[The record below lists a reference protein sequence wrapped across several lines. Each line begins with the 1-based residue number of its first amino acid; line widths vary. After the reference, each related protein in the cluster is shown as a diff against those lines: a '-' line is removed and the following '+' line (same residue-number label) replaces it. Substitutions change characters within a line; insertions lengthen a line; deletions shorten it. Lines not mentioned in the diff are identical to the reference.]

1 MGAHSLLV
9 GDRAQVIFDQRRVAG
24 GQFIGL
30 VQRQPS
36 EHELRLA
43 KRFIAEQEP
52 GDIEALARLA
62 LALINLNEFLFVD

>member
-1 MGAHSLLV
+1 MALAKRLAKRDESAAVRDLY
-9 GDRAQVIFDQRRVAG
+9 
-24 GQFIGL
+24 GQLF
-30 VQRQPS
+30 QRQPS

-52 GDIEALARLA
+52 GDIEPLARLA